1 MGALTEP
8 GFVGVGRRWVQ
19 LRRRRVW
26 HAWRAFENPLVGGHL
41 HRVVEGRK
49 VGDAAPSER
58 AENQMVGEMWVL
70 RQKRAVEVRAQ
81 DSALQVAFGA
91 VTAVVALA

>member
-1 MGALTEP
+1 M
-8 GFVGVGRRWVQ
+8 RSQ
-19 LRRRRVW
+19 
-26 HAWRAFENPLVGGHL
+26 L
-41 HRVVEGRK
+41 HRIVKGRK

-81 DSALQVAFGA
+81 DSALHVAFGA
-91 VTAVVALA
+91 VTAVVAVT